1 MSWVRHN
8 VSKSKLQ
15 HNAYFKVASQPQNE
29 VNNKDIAI
37 NPREIVDIFAKK
49 TYTSDEY
56 DSASCMKH
64 IDAILYI
71 SYDASNE
78 ESIKNE
84 IKKIDPKLS
93 RALKIDAV
101 DSNIPALGITQSHI
115 LALQE
120 FVKNTAWNTCL
131 ILEDDFNFNDTNSS
145 LIHSTINYFSNTV
158 KDYDMLLIAANEN
171 DSQVEETDFPFINKI
186 TSTTNKSAYIV
197 TRKYLF
203 KLIGNFMKSS
213 ILIKKEGFKEEY
225 VLEKFWKKLST
236 VDNWYSFAE
245 PLGSN

>member
-29 VNNKDIAI
+29 VNNNDIAI
-37 NPREIVDIFAKK
+37 NPREIVDIFAKQ
-49 TYTSDEY
+49 TYSSDEY

-131 ILEDDFNFNDTNSS
+131 IIEDGFKFNDTNVS
-145 LIHSTINYFSNTV
+145 LIHSTIKYFMNTV
-158 KDYDMLLIAANEN
+158 KEYDMLFLGANEN
-171 DSQVEETDFPFINKI
+171 DTESDDTDYPFINKI
-186 TSTTNKSAYIV
+186 KTTTNKSAYII

-203 KLIGNFMKSS
+203 KLIGNFMKST

-225 VLEKFWKKLST
+225 ALQYFWNKLST

-245 PLGSN
+245 SLGSD